1 MEQRTYE
8 KSKEL
13 YELNQRSLVGG
24 VGGNARAPDF
34 GFKPHPLFM
43 THGQGSRVFDVDGNE
58 YIDYLSA
65 FGPLILGHRHP
76 AVMDAVRRVL
86 DDMGS
91 MFGASHYLE
100 LEAAQKVVKA
110 VPCYDLVRFGNTGSE
125 VVAAALRI
133 ARAYTGK
140 KKIVRFEG
148 HFHGLGEVI
157 HFSTKPPLE
166 KAGSYKSPKPVSGSW
181 GIPDEFGKLLIIK
194 PWNDKKVIE
203 ETKKSAPT
211 KLQQSFSNRLW
222 PTVLSSL
229 QLKGIWSSSES

>member
-1 MEQRTYE
+1 M
-8 KSKEL
+8 
-13 YELNQRSLVGG
+13 
-24 VGGNARAPDF
+24 
-34 GFKPHPLFM
+34 
-43 THGQGSRVFDVDGNE
+43 DGNE

-65 FGPLILGHRHP
+65 FGPLILGHKNP
-76 AVMDAVRRVL
+76 SVMDTVRNVL
-86 DDMGS
+86 DEMGS
-91 MFGASHYLE
+91 WLGTSHYRE

-110 VPCYDLVRFGNTGSE
+110 IPCYDLVRFANTGSE
-125 VVAAALRI
+125 AVTAALSI